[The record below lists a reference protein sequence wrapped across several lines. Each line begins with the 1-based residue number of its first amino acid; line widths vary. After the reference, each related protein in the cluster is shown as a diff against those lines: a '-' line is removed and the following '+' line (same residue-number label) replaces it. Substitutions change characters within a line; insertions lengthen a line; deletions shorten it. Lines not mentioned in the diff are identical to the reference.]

1 MIEKVF
7 TFLDEF
13 NYEEIPKVAKQNAIR
28 SFLDII
34 GVAASATQTELSK
47 IIRAHSSSFYIHNPN
62 IGKPSSIWFD
72 GTQVNSIGAT
82 LANAMTI
89 DALDDHDG
97 QKLTKGHVGC
107 GLIPSL
113 IAAMEAEANKCSKDF
128 LRNLI
133 IGYEIGTRAGIS
145 LHQSAKDYHTSGAW
159 ISIACAAIVSNVL
172 KLNKNQTR
180 EALGIAEF
188 YGPRSQ
194 MMRCIDYPS
203 MVKDGSGW
211 GAMAGI
217 NSAYLAKSNFTGSPA
232 ILVED
237 KDLSSI
243 WSDLGSR
250 WYINE
255 QYLKL
260 YPVCRWS
267 QPAVE
272 ASLNLKN
279 KYGFHF
285 NEIDKITINT
295 FHEAKRLE
303 KKHPTST
310 EEAQYSLPHPVAVAL
325 IFGKIGAEE
334 VSIKYINNSQVG
346 HLRERINVCEEK
358 KYNNSF
364 PGKRFADAEIKL
376 KNGKEYKS
384 KPTEAKGDPE
394 NPLSNFDLE
403 KKFQN
408 LTIDL
413 LGKDRSNKIYENITN
428 LEKIDS
434 IEEIFKLISD
444 PII

>member
-1 MIEKVF
+1 MIEKVI

-13 NYEEIPKVAKQNAIR
+13 NYEEIPKIAKENATR

-34 GVAASATQTELSK
+34 GVAASATKTDLSK
-47 IIRAHSSSFYIHNPN
+47 IIRSHTSSFYIHSPN

-72 GTQVNSIGAT
+72 GTQVNAIGAT
-82 LANAMTI
+82 LSNAMTI
-89 DALDDHDG
+89 DALDAHDG

-113 IAAMEAEANKCSKDF
+113 IAAMESESNTSSTDF

-145 LHQSAKDYHTSGAW
+145 LHESAKDYHTSGAW
-159 ISIACAAIVSNVL
+159 IAIACAGIVSKIL

-194 MMRCIDYPS
+194 MMRCIDHPS

-217 NSAYLAKSNFTGSPA
+217 NAAYLAKSNFTGSPA

-237 KDLSSI
+237 KNLSNI
-243 WSDLGSR
+243 WVDLGSK

-272 ASLNLKN
+272 ACLDLQD

-285 NEIDKITINT
+285 NEIDIITINT

-303 KKHPTST
+303 KKHPKTT
-310 EEAQYSLPHPVAVAL
+310 EEAQYSLPHPIAVAL
-325 IFGKIGAEE
+325 IFGKIGVEE
-334 VSIKYINNSQVG
+334 VSIEYINNSKVAS
-346 HLRERINVCEEK
+346 LREKINVCEK
-358 KYNNSF
+358 TKYNNLF

-384 KPTEAKGDPE
+384 KSTEAKGDPE
-394 NPLSNFDLE
+394 NPLSDFEIE

-408 LTIDL
+408 FTYDV
-413 LGKDRSNKIYENITN
+413 LGKNRSDKIYEKIKN
-428 LEKIDS
+428 LEEVDN
-434 IEEIFKLISD
+434 IEEIFKLISN

>member
-13 NYEEIPKVAKQNAIR
+13 NYEEIPKVAKENAIR

-47 IIRAHSSSFYIHNPN
+47 IIRSHTSSFYIHNPN
-62 IGKPSSIWFD
+62 IGKSSSIWFD
-72 GTQVNSIGAT
+72 GSKVNSIGAT

-89 DALDDHDG
+89 DALDAHDG

-113 IAAMEAEANKCSKDF
+113 IAAMEAEANKCSIDF

-159 ISIACAAIVSNVL
+159 IPIACAAIVSNVL

-194 MMRCIDYPS
+194 MMRCIDHPS

-217 NSAYLAKSNFTGSPA
+217 NAVYLAKSNFTGSPA
-232 ILVED
+232 ILIED
-237 KDLSSI
+237 KNLSHI
-243 WSDLGSR
+243 WSDLGSK

-272 ASLNLKN
+272 ASLDLQN

-303 KKHPTST
+303 KKHPKTT
-310 EEAQYSLPHPVAVAL
+310 EEAQYSLPHPLAVAL
-325 IFGKIGAEE
+325 IFGNIGAEE
-334 VSIKYINNSQVG
+334 VSIEFINNSKVAN
-346 HLRERINVCEEK
+346 LREKINVCEET
-358 KYNNSF
+358 KYNNLF

-376 KNGKEYKS
+376 KNGIGYKS
-384 KPTEAKGDPE
+384 RPTEAKGDPE

-408 LTIDL
+408 LTIDI
-413 LGKDRSNKIYENITN
+413 LGKDRSNKIYENIKN
-428 LEKIDS
+428 LEEIDN
-434 IEEIFKLISD
+434 IEEIFKLISN
-444 PII
+444 PIS